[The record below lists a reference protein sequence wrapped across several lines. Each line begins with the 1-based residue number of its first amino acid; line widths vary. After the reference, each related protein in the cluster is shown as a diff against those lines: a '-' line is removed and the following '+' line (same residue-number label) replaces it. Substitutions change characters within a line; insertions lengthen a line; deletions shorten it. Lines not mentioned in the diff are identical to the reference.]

1 MIAKTSM
8 RLFIA
13 ACVLACAS
21 ASVSAQGAREFLTN
35 FPDSQVVM
43 YVDSQRIFNE
53 ALPRLIPQAE
63 LDKMFADALREA
75 KFDMRSIH
83 FVAVGARFQEPVSL
97 KTPPDFIVMVKGD
110 FNADGLL
117 SMARMALNENG
128 TSEDYKGRTLT
139 IFKMKKKEQAAP
151 AASDG
156 GDGVKPS
163 APPAAFPF
171 SELAAVSFD
180 SNTLVVGVPAYV
192 RAAVDAAAG
201 EPQGRIRADLL
212 DLVTRNPD
220 NLLSFAGDIP
230 ASLLDMMK
238 SMGAPQNEEINR
250 VVASLR
256 QVQLAVQMTA
266 ADFGVQSI
274 VRTDTAESA
283 NGLNG
288 LVSMGLSFARMG
300 IEDKLQK
307 VPAGKARERE
317 GMQAVLDAITSVR
330 NTASDNE
337 VLVNFSVPQAKIATF
352 VQQEMARRKAAATQK
367 KKTTPRRTTRRRAR
381 RGA

>member
-1 MIAKTSM
+1 M

-13 ACVLACAS
+13 AAVLACAA
-21 ASVSAQGAREFLTN
+21 ASVSAQGAREHLTN

-43 YVDSQRIFNE
+43 YVNSQRIFNE
-53 ALPRLIPQAE
+53 ALPRVIPQAE

-117 SMARMALNENG
+117 SMARMALNEDG
-128 TSEDYKGRTLT
+128 AGEDYKGRTLT
-139 IFKMKKKEQAAP
+139 IFKLKKKAQPAP
-151 AASDG
+151 ASAG
-156 GDGVKPS
+156 GAGS
-163 APPAAFPF
+163 APAPALSSGMPF

-180 SNTLVVGVPAYV
+180 ANTLVVGVPAYV

-201 EPQGRIRADLL
+201 DQQGRLRADLH

-230 ASLLDMMK
+230 ASLTDMMK
-238 SMGAPQNEEINR
+238 SVGAPQNEEINR

-266 ADFGVQSI
+266 EDFGLESI

-300 IEDKLQK
+300 IEEKLQK
-307 VPAGKARERE
+307 VPASRPRERE
-317 GMQAVLDAITSVR
+317 AMQAVLDAITSVR

-337 VLVNFSVPQAKIATF
+337 VQLNFSVPQAKIATF
-352 VQQEMARRKAAATQK
+352 VQQEMARRQAEAQK
-367 KKTTPRRTTRRRAR
+367 NPVKRRVPRRRAR
-381 RGA
+381 RKG

>member
-1 MIAKTSM
+1 MIARTSI

-13 ACVLACAS
+13 ACVLACAA
-21 ASVSAQGAREFLTN
+21 ASVSAQDARAHLTN

-43 YVDSQRIFNE
+43 YVNSQRIFNE
-53 ALPRLIPQAE
+53 ALPRVIPQAE
-63 LDKMFADALREA
+63 LDKMFADALKEA

-83 FVAVGARFQEPVSL
+83 FVAAGARFKEPTSL

-117 SMARMALNENG
+117 SMARMALNEDG
-128 TSEDYKGRTLT
+128 MSEDYKGRTLT
-139 IFKMKKKEQAAP
+139 IFKMKKKAQP
-151 AASDG
+151 
-156 GDGVKPS
+156 PP
-163 APPAAFPF
+163 PPADGAGSGPAKPPSDFPF

-180 SNTLVVGVPAYV
+180 ANTLVVGIPAYV

-201 EPQGRIRADLL
+201 DQQGRLRADLL

-230 ASLLDMMK
+230 ASMLDMLK
-238 SMGAPQNEEINR
+238 SAGAPQNEEIKR

-266 ADFGVQSI
+266 EDFGLQSI

-283 NGLNG
+283 NSLNG
-288 LVSMGLSFARMG
+288 LVSMGLGMVKMG
-300 IEDKLQK
+300 IEGELQK
-307 VPAGKARERE
+307 VPASKARERE
-317 GMQAVLDAITSVR
+317 AMQAALDAIGSVR
-330 NTASDNE
+330 NTATDNE
-337 VLVNFSVPQAKIATF
+337 VLVNISVPQAKIATF
-352 VQQEMARRKAAATQK
+352 VQQAMARRKAAPAK
-367 KKTTPRRTTRRRAR
+367 NPVKRRGPRRRAR